1 MNQWYFSVNEDALY
15 DLVIKVLELCR
26 EGLCER
32 GLGEEIY
39 LEPLYKRAEN
49 RTSPAKKML
58 SRLQNGESM
67 EDIIKSYAEV

>member
-1 MNQWYFSVNEDALY
+1 M
-15 DLVIKVLELCR
+15 ELCR
-26 EGLCER
+26 EGLYER

-49 RTSPAKKML
+49 RTSPAKEML